1 MYEPEV
7 KLIPKAAETLKSR
20 IPILS
25 QWKIEEGKDLKGA
38 NVDVLISARYGKTA
52 YHFCIEVKR
61 AGYPQFI
68 RDAVF
73 NLQACRKVNPEY
85 YPVVFVPLIG
95 EQGKK
100 ICDKYEIG
108 YMDLG
113 GNMKISVGGIY
124 VEREVKKGD
133 KHDHVQPMQ
142 SIFSPKASRIARGFL
157 SAPQEEFTQKTLVEK
172 SGLSKG
178 MVSRIVK
185 RMLDAGY
192 LREKDRKLKL
202 SNFDDLLSAWVE
214 EAVNRREIR
223 KFYYVWAQNP
233 MQLMRT
239 VAGEL
244 SRKGVR
250 YAFTQEAGAS
260 LVAPFAT
267 FDIVSVYV
275 ESLDLF
281 PSGALSAE
289 ETAQGFNLVVIEPP
303 DEAVFLSSR
312 DIQGMKVVDNL
323 QLYVDLRKNVLR
335 GDKQAEHIMNIIRKE
350 LNG

>member
-1 MYEPEV
+1 MYIPEM
-7 KLIPKAAETLKSR
+7 KLLPKALETLKR
-20 IPILS
+20 CVPVLS
-25 QWKIEEGKDLKGA
+25 HWKIEEEKDSKGA
-38 NVDVLISARYGKTA
+38 KADVLVSARYGKTP
-52 YHFCIEVKR
+52 YHFCVEIKR

-68 RDAVF
+68 RDAAA
-73 NLQACRKVNPEY
+73 NLHACRKTCPDY

-95 EQGKK
+95 ARGKK
-100 ICDKYEIG
+100 ICDEYEIG
-108 YMDLG
+108 YMDRA
-113 GNMKISVGGIY
+113 GNVKISVGGIY
-124 VEREVKKGD
+124 VEREVKKDD
-133 KHDHVQPMQ
+133 KHDHVQPIQ

-157 SAPQEEFTQKTLVEK
+157 SAPNEEFTQKVLVEK

-202 SNFDDLLSAWVE
+202 SNFDDLLSAWGE
-214 EAVNRREIR
+214 ESVKRREIR
-223 KFYYVWAQNP
+223 KFYYVWSQNP
-233 MQLMRT
+233 LQLMRT

-244 SRKGVR
+244 SRKGGR

-267 FDIVSVYV
+267 FDIVSVYI
-275 ESLDLF
+275 ETLDLF
-281 PSGALSAE
+281 PAGALSAE
-289 ETAQGFNLVVIEPP
+289 ETAKGFNMVVIEPP
-303 DEAVFLSSR
+303 DEAVFLNSR

-335 GDKQAEHIMNIIRKE
+335 GDKQAEHVMNIIRKE